1 LGNAGRGIYY
11 ERKRQEVAHPKTA
24 FSMKTVLVTGA
35 GGQLG
40 KCIELAAAE
49 REDIDWLFLDSQ
61 ELDLSSSFD
70 LQQVFSSK
78 RIDFCIN
85 CAAYTNVEKAE
96 SDREK
101 AFLVNATA
109 VKNLAEICQK
119 NRTVLFHF
127 STDYVF
133 DGTAKNPYTEED
145 ETAPINVYGESKLKG
160 ENFIEEICHSYF
172 IFRTSWLYSQFGHN
186 FYKTI
191 LRKAA
196 EGASLNI
203 TTAQTG
209 TPTNANHLARLVVEL
224 INENNKDYGLYH
236 YSNTGKT
243 TWYGFAKE
251 ILRISE
257 NLDSVSLKEDNSYQ
271 TIAKRP
277 DYSVL
282 DKTKVITE
290 LGKPIAGWEEALS
303 DLFKSDH
310 KKS

>member
-1 LGNAGRGIYY
+1 
-11 ERKRQEVAHPKTA
+11 
-24 FSMKTVLVTGA
+24 MKTVLVTGA

-40 KCIELAAAE
+40 KCIELLTSDDD
-49 REDIDWLFLDSQ
+49 DIDWLFLDSK
-61 ELDLSSSFD
+61 ELDLSSTCD
-70 LQQVFSSK
+70 LHQVFSSK

-96 SDREK
+96 SDKEK
-101 AFLVNATA
+101 AFLVNAIA
-109 VKNLAEICQK
+109 VKNLAEICKK

-133 DGTAKNPYTEED
+133 DGTATTPYKEND
-145 ETAPINVYGESKLKG
+145 ATAPINVYGESKLKG
-160 ENFIEEICHSYF
+160 EKYIQEICHSYF
-172 IFRTSWLYSQFGHN
+172 IFRTSWLYSQYGHN

-191 LRKAA
+191 LKKAN
-196 EGASLNI
+196 EGANLNI

-224 INENNKDYGLYH
+224 IKENNKNYGLYH
-236 YSNTGKT
+236 YSNTGET

-251 ILRISE
+251 ILRISG

-277 DYSVL
+277 EYSVL
-282 DKTKVITE
+282 DKTKVLTG
-290 LGKPIAGWEEALS
+290 LSKPVSNWEEALS
-303 DLFKSDH
+303 ELYKIDVRRLDFQ
-310 KKS
+310 